1 MLIIPPFFKTLL
13 PVFGKNSMFSE
24 RYPFDFGI
32 IAAKMIDNPEWYDY
46 VRIYYTISGS
56 YLHTFNGIT
65 KMCRPGSAV
74 LIYPFTTHMIDTSE
88 TDFSKTCI
96 AKLAI
101 VEYPSKLVPL
111 TYKEAAF
118 GKISLPNYIEF
129 DGEQKE
135 LADNIFMNISA
146 EYSKKQ
152 SLNKEKIKKY
162 TADFFELC
170 AKHENIPIPR
180 RRFETMKAEAANAQ
194 RVSEY
199 IDDHCRES
207 VSIDKMCSLL
217 NVSRRSFTA
226 QFKAVTNQTYNQYAM
241 RVRTNRAFRALRYST
256 KSVAEIAEEFGYSS
270 DTRFIH
276 SCRQVFGSSPLAM
289 KIEMMKYDR
298 LYGEILNKSD
308 FDRHAWKG
316 ILNETELFEHRSHAI
331 ANY

>member
-1 MLIIPPFFKTLL
+1 MLVIPPFFNTLL
-13 PVFGKNSMFSE
+13 PVFKKHSIFSE
-24 RYPFDFGI
+24 RYPFDFHTI
-32 IAAKMIDNPEWYDY
+32 HTPMRDNPEWHDY
-46 VRIYYTISGS
+46 VIIYYTISGS

-74 LIYPFTTHMIDTSE
+74 LIYPFTTYMIDTTE
-88 TDFSKTCI
+88 TDFSDACI
-96 AKLAI
+96 AKLSI

-118 GKISLPNYIEF
+118 GRTLLPNYIKF
-129 DGEQKE
+129 DGGQKE

-152 SLNKEKIKKY
+152 NLNKDKIKKY

-170 AKHENIPIPR
+170 AKHESISIPR
-180 RRFETMKAEAANAQ
+180 RRFETMKAEAVNAQ

-217 NVSRRSFTA
+217 NVSRRSFTT
-226 QFKAVTNQTYNQYAM
+226 QFKAVTNQTYNQYAV
-241 RVRTNRAFRALRYST
+241 RVRVDRAFRTFRYST
-256 KSVAEIAEEFGYSS
+256 KSVTEIAEEFGYSS

-276 SCRQVFGSSPLAM
+276 SYRQVFGVSPLAM
-289 KIEMMKYDR
+289 KKKMLEYSR

-316 ILNETELFEHRSHAI
+316 ILNETELFEHHSHAI